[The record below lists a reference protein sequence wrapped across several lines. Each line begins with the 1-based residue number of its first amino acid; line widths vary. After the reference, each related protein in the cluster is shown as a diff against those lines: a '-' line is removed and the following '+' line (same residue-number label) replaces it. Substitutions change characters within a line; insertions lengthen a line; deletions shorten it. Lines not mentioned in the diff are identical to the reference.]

1 MEMILN
7 KDKRELRPEE
17 KLEIEKKKESKM
29 CLIF

>member
-7 KDKRELRPEE
+7 KHELKPEDKLD
-17 KLEIEKKKESKM
+17 LAAKKESKM